1 MASLNILPGAL
12 FLTTNFGINGRKF
25 CKIDLTRL
33 PCPPVLNQLT
43 FLVKRDIFDTKGYAS
58 FGNMV
63 FIDVIFRDNVFGL
76 QSSKSRL
83 AFLTEPVRQLVKHLT
98 SKTGTQVS

>member
-33 PCPPVLNQLT
+33 PCQREYKGLT
-43 FLVKRDIFDTKGYAS
+43 RSPWAKAA
-58 FGNMV
+58 
-63 FIDVIFRDNVFGL
+63 GL
-76 QSSKSRL
+76 PNN
-83 AFLTEPVRQLVKHLT
+83 A
-98 SKTGTQVS
+98 G

>member
-33 PCPPVLNQLT
+33 PCDPLAVAITSLQQASITPRNAVATSELGPLPTVAPPPTVYPQRKL
-43 FLVKRDIFDTKGYAS
+43 
-58 FGNMV
+58 
-63 FIDVIFRDNVFGL
+63 
-76 QSSKSRL
+76 
-83 AFLTEPVRQLVKHLT
+83 
-98 SKTGTQVS
+98 